1 MPLGLLYF
9 LYFALTFWRPG
20 PPFMKTAL
28 LLLLPLIFGAHA
40 DVTNSAN
47 ERALSLLNQ
56 IEYSPSLTASG
67 QPTEGELGLAA
78 RSGYGRVVF
87 LAFTNHQNA
96 LEHEDAIVKALDMEF
111 IHIPVQWEA
120 PSLADFDAFAAAMKV
135 PTQQRTLLHCE
146 VNFRASVFGFLY
158 QVIYEAVPIDEAIA
172 MMHAIWI
179 PNEVWEDFIVQ
190 VLRANGLDYQGM

>member
-1 MPLGLLYF
+1 METGGIII
-9 LYFALTFWRPG
+9 ARAFWRLALPSIES
-20 PPFMKTAL
+20 AL
-28 LLLLPLIFGAHA
+28 LLCLLPLFGAHA
-40 DVTNSAN
+40 DITNTAS
-47 ERALSLLNQ
+47 EVALPLLNR
-56 IEYSPSLTASG
+56 IEYSPSLTTSG
-67 QPTEGELGLAA
+67 QPTAQALGLAA
-78 RSGYGRVVF
+78 RSGYSRVIF

-96 LEHEDAIVKALDMEF
+96 LEHEDVIVKALDMAF

-120 PSLADFDAFAAAMKV
+120 PTLADFDAFAAAMKV

-190 VLRANGLDYQGM
+190 VLRVNGLDYQGM

>member
-1 MPLGLLYF
+1 METGGIII
-9 LYFALTFWRPG
+9 ARIFWRLT
-20 PPFMKTAL
+20 PPSIKGAL
-28 LLLLPLIFGAHA
+28 LLCLLPLFGAHA
-40 DVTNSAN
+40 DVTNTAS
-47 ERALSLLNQ
+47 ERALPLLNR

-67 QPTEGELGLAA
+67 QPTAQELELAA
-78 RSGYGRVVF
+78 RSGYSRVIF

-96 LEHEDAIVKALDMEF
+96 LEHEDVIVKALDMTF

-120 PSLADFDAFAAAMKV
+120 PALADFDAFAAAMKV

>member
-1 MPLGLLYF
+1 METGGIII
-9 LYFALTFWRPG
+9 ALIFWRLA
-20 PPFMKTAL
+20 PPSIKSAL
-28 LLLLPLIFGAHA
+28 LLCLLPLFGAHA
-40 DVTNSAN
+40 DITNTAS
-47 ERALSLLNQ
+47 ERALPLLNR

-67 QPTEGELGLAA
+67 QPTAEALGLAA
-78 RSGYGRVVF
+78 RSGYSRVIF

-96 LEHEDAIVKALDMEF
+96 LEHEDVIVKALDMEF
-111 IHIPVQWEA
+111 IHIPVQWDA
-120 PSLADFDAFAAAMKV
+120 PSLADFNAFAAAMKV

-190 VLRANGLDYQGM
+190 VLRVNGLDYQGM

>member
-1 MPLGLLYF
+1 METGGIII
-9 LYFALTFWRPG
+9 ARIFWRLTQPCR
-20 PPFMKTAL
+20 KSAL
-28 LLLLPLIFGAHA
+28 LLCLLPLFGAHA
-40 DVTNSAN
+40 DITDTAS
-47 ERALSLLNQ
+47 ERALPLLNR

-67 QPTEGELGLAA
+67 QPTAEALELAA
-78 RSGYGRVVF
+78 RSGYSRVIF

-96 LEHEDAIVKALDMEF
+96 LEQEDVIVKALDMEF

-172 MMHAIWI
+172 LMHAIWI

-190 VLRANGLDYQGM
+190 VLRVHRLDYQGM

>member
-1 MPLGLLYF
+1 METGGIII
-9 LYFALTFWRPG
+9 ARIFWRLAPAC
-20 PPFMKTAL
+20 KKSAL
-28 LLLLPLIFGAHA
+28 LLCLLPLFGAHA
-40 DVTNSAN
+40 DIPNTAS
-47 ERALSLLNQ
+47 ERALPLLNR

-67 QPTEGELGLAA
+67 QPTAEALELAA
-78 RSGYGRVVF
+78 RSGYSRVIF

-96 LEHEDAIVKALDMEF
+96 LEHEDVIVKALDMEF

-158 QVIYEAVPIDEAIA
+158 QVIYQGVPMGEAIA
-172 MMHAIWI
+172 LMHAIWI

-190 VLRANGLDYQGM
+190 VLRVHRLDYQEM

>member
-1 MPLGLLYF
+1 METGGIII
-9 LYFALTFWRPG
+9 ARIFWRLAPAC
-20 PPFMKTAL
+20 KKSAL
-28 LLLLPLIFGAHA
+28 LLCLLPLFGAHA
-40 DVTNSAN
+40 DIPNTAS
-47 ERALSLLNQ
+47 ERALPLLNR

-67 QPTEGELGLAA
+67 QPTAEALELAA
-78 RSGYGRVVF
+78 RSGYSRVIF

-111 IHIPVQWEA
+111 IHIPVEWED
-120 PSLADFDAFAAAMKV
+120 PSLADFDAFAAAMRV

-158 QVIYEAVPIDEAIA
+158 QVIYQGVPMGEAIA
-172 MMHAIWI
+172 LMHAIWI

-190 VLRANGLDYQGM
+190 VLRVHRLDYQGM

>member
-1 MPLGLLYF
+1 METGGIII
-9 LYFALTFWRPG
+9 ARAFWRLALPSIES
-20 PPFMKTAL
+20 AL
-28 LLLLPLIFGAHA
+28 LLCLLPLFGAHA
-40 DVTNSAN
+40 DITNTAS
-47 ERALSLLNQ
+47 EVALPLLNR
-56 IEYSPSLTASG
+56 IEYSPSLTTSG
-67 QPTEGELGLAA
+67 QPNAQALELAA
-78 RSGYGRVVF
+78 RSGYSRVIF

-96 LEHEDAIVKALDMEF
+96 LEHEDVIVKALDMAF

-120 PSLADFDAFAAAMKV
+120 PTLADFDAFAAAMKV

-190 VLRANGLDYQGM
+190 VLRVNGLDYQGM

>member
-1 MPLGLLYF
+1 METGGIII
-9 LYFALTFWRPG
+9 ARIFWRLAPLSI
-20 PPFMKTAL
+20 KSAL
-28 LLLLPLIFGAHA
+28 LLCLLPLFGAHA
-40 DVTNSAN
+40 DITNTAS
-47 ERALSLLNQ
+47 EVALPLLNR
-56 IEYSPSLTASG
+56 IEYSPSLTTSG
-67 QPTEGELGLAA
+67 QPNAQALELAA
-78 RSGYGRVVF
+78 RSGYSRVIF

-96 LEHEDAIVKALDMEF
+96 LEHEDVIVKALDMAF

-120 PSLADFDAFAAAMKV
+120 PTLADFDAFAAAMKV

-190 VLRANGLDYQGM
+190 VLRVNGLDYQGM

>member
-1 MPLGLLYF
+1 MIARIF
-9 LYFALTFWRPG
+9 LRLALPSI
-20 PPFMKTAL
+20 KSAL
-28 LLLLPLIFGAHA
+28 LLCLLPFFGAHA
-40 DVTNSAN
+40 DITNTAS
-47 ERALSLLNQ
+47 ERALPLLNR
-56 IEYSPSLTASG
+56 IEYSLSLTASG
-67 QPTEGELGLAA
+67 QPTAEALGLAA
-78 RSGYGRVVF
+78 RSGYSRVIF

-96 LEHEDAIVKALDMEF
+96 LEHEDVIVKALDMAF

-120 PSLADFDAFAAAMKV
+120 PTLADFDAFAAAMKV

-190 VLRANGLDYQGM
+190 VLRVNGLDYQGM